1 MAGTLPIIRNKI
13 QAVIVGSYPQTITLW
28 SSSHG
33 EHRVGADAV
42 LGDGMW
48 TNIFK
53 HGLVH
58 GFHHHSFPVDAHPHI
73 VVGVAHRILH
83 VAGRHVQVSGLDG
96 AQRHVSAELII
107 NFQSGSVGADKQA
120 FFSPWVETI
129 DIAAKLLGRC
139 HLIKVVGL
147 LIISVDAVVDG
158 RHIKASGLSKA
169 HLSEILNFWISFK
182 NLPFLSVETPVGIG
196 NPETFTLVLQELYR

>member
-1 MAGTLPIIRNKI
+1 MAGTLPIIRDKI

-42 LGDGMW
+42 LSDGMRAD
-48 TNIFK
+48 IFK

-58 GFHHHSFPVDAHPHI
+58 GFHHHSFPVDTHPHV

-83 VAGRHVQVSGLDG
+83 VAGRHVQVGGLDG

-107 NFQSGSVGADKQA
+107 NFQSSSVGTDKQA
-120 FFSPWVETI
+120 VFRPWVETI

-169 HLSEILNFWISFK
+169 HLSEILNFRISFK
-182 NLPFLSVETPVGIG
+182 ILPFLSVETPVGIG
-196 NPETFTLVLQELYR
+196 NP